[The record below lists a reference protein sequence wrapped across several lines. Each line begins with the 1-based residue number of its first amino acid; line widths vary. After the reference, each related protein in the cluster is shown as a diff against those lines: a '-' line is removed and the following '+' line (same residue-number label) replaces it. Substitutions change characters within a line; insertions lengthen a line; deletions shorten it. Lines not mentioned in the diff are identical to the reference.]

1 MSIRVIYPG
10 TFDPITN
17 GHVDL
22 VSRACSLFD
31 HVILAIADS
40 ANKKTLFSLNER
52 VDFATDATAHLNNI
66 EVTSF
71 HGLLIH
77 FAQQKNTPILL
88 RGIRSISDFEQEW
101 QLCHMNHRIMPEL
114 ETLFLMPAE
123 KWDFI
128 SSSLVK
134 EIAQYRGDLTPFV
147 PDCVKKALLR

>member
-17 GHVDL
+17 GHLDL
-22 VSRACSLFD
+22 VSRACALFD
-31 HVILAIADS
+31 HVILAIAES
-40 ANKKTLFSLNER
+40 PNKKTLFSLNER
-52 VDFATDATAHLNNI
+52 VDLAKGATAHLNNI

-77 FAQQKNTPILL
+77 FAQQKNIPILL
-88 RGIRSISDFEQEW
+88 RGIRSFSDFEQEW

-114 ETLFLMPAE
+114 ETLFLMPSE
-123 KWDFI
+123 KWSFI

-134 EIAQYRGDLTPFV
+134 EIAQYRGDVSAFV
-147 PDCVKKALLR
+147 PDCVREALLR